1 MEDIILKEHNV
12 IYQTYNRLPI
22 VVDYADAAYI
32 YDINNNKYID
42 FLSGIAVNALG
53 HSHPS
58 ILKAIEIQSKKYL
71 HLSNFFYQE
80 PQIKLAELLIQKS
93 KLNKVFFCN
102 SGAETTEAVI
112 KLSRKWGWDKNKT
125 QIIAFSGGFH
135 GRTYGALS
143 LMDKPKYKDK
153 MGPYLENM
161 LIVELNNKEQL
172 IKNVNNNTAAVILE
186 FIQGEGGIREP
197 NFEFVNS
204 ILELKKK
211 FNFILIADEVQC
223 GIGRSGDFFAY
234 ENWGITPDAITVAKA
249 IGGGLP
255 LGAIIVNE
263 ELSEVWQ
270 KGNHGTTFGGNALAC
285 ACGIAVIE
293 ELEKGILENVKNVGF
308 YFKKQLI
315 DLQKKY
321 TDLIVDVRGRGLM
334 LGLELS
340 LDAQKVVDLLLDKKI
355 ITNATSVNVLRI
367 VPPLIIN
374 KDLVDIFIKSL
385 DETLSQ
391 INSL

>member
-22 VVDYADAAYI
+22 VVDYAVGAYI
-32 YDINNNKYID
+32 YDINNNYYLD

-71 HLSNFFYQE
+71 HISNFFYQE

-93 KLNKVFFCN
+93 KLDKVFFCN

-125 QIIAFSGGFH
+125 EIIAFSGGFH

-161 LIVELNNKEQL
+161 SIVELNNKDHL
-172 IKNVNNNTAAVILE
+172 IKNVNNNTAALILE

-197 NFEFVNS
+197 NFEFVET

-211 FNFILIADEVQC
+211 FNFILVADEVQC

-234 ENWGITPDAITVAKA
+234 EQWGITPDVITIAKA

-255 LGAIIVNE
+255 LGAIIVNK

-293 ELEKGILENVKNVGF
+293 ELENGILENVKNVGM
-308 YFKKQLI
+308 YFKNQLI
-315 DLQKKY
+315 ELQRKY
-321 TDLIVDVRGRGLM
+321 TDLIIDVRGRGLM

-340 LDAQKVVDLLLDKKI
+340 LEAQKVVDLLLKKKI
-355 ITNATSVNVLRI
+355 IVNATNVNVLRI

-374 KDLVDIFIKSL
+374 KELVDIFIKSL
-385 DETLSQ
+385 DECLSQ
-391 INSL
+391 ISNL

>member
-22 VVDYADAAYI
+22 VVDYAVGAYI
-32 YDINNNKYID
+32 YDINNNYYLD

-71 HLSNFFYQE
+71 HISNFFYQE
-80 PQIKLAELLIQKS
+80 PQITLAELLIQKS
-93 KLNKVFFCN
+93 KLDKVFFCN

-125 QIIAFSGGFH
+125 EIIAFSGGFH

-161 LIVELNNKEQL
+161 SIVELNNKDHL
-172 IKNVNNNTAAVILE
+172 IKNVNNNTAALILE

-197 NFEFVNS
+197 NFEFVET

-211 FNFILIADEVQC
+211 FNFILVADEVQC

-234 ENWGITPDAITVAKA
+234 EQWGITPDVITIAKA

-255 LGAIIVNE
+255 LGAIIVNK

-293 ELEKGILENVKNVGF
+293 ELENGILENVKNVGM
-308 YFKKQLI
+308 YFKNQLI
-315 DLQKKY
+315 ELQRKY
-321 TDLIVDVRGRGLM
+321 TDLIIDVRGRGLM

-340 LDAQKVVDLLLDKKI
+340 LEAQKVVDLLLKKKI
-355 ITNATSVNVLRI
+355 IVNATNVNVLRI

-374 KDLVDIFIKSL
+374 KELVDIFIKSL
-385 DETLSQ
+385 DECLSQ
-391 INSL
+391 ISNL

>member
-22 VVDYADAAYI
+22 VVDYAVGAYI
-32 YDINNNKYID
+32 YDINNNYYLD

-71 HLSNFFYQE
+71 HISNFFYQE

-93 KLNKVFFCN
+93 KLDKVFFCN

-125 QIIAFSGGFH
+125 EIIAFSGGFH

-161 LIVELNNKEQL
+161 SIVELNNKDHL
-172 IKNVNNNTAAVILE
+172 IKNVNNNTAALILE

-197 NFEFVNS
+197 NFEFVET

-211 FNFILIADEVQC
+211 FNFILVADEVQC

-234 ENWGITPDAITVAKA
+234 EQWGITPDVITIAKA

-255 LGAIIVNE
+255 LGAIIVNK

-293 ELEKGILENVKNVGF
+293 ELENGILENVKNVGM
-308 YFKKQLI
+308 YFKNQLI
-315 DLQKKY
+315 ELQRKY
-321 TDLIVDVRGRGLM
+321 TDLIIDVRGRGLM

-340 LDAQKVVDLLLDKKI
+340 LEAQKVVDLLLEKKI
-355 ITNATSVNVLRI
+355 IVNATNVNVLRI

-374 KDLVDIFIKSL
+374 KELVDIFIKSL
-385 DETLSQ
+385 DECLSQ
-391 INSL
+391 ISNL